1 MQNGENYFKSWLLLN
16 RVDIN
21 GNSSTV
27 INDAKR
33 SIFHQ
38 RYGNLCAIACER
50 LIYCVIDDFI
60 DEVVKAALTCGAD
73 IHTWALADCLKTLKD
88 GDRGGVIS
96 AGFLL
101 HISQGGS
108 FKSPVWGCR
117 AVIPQQQAEILSLNR
132 KSNNPEKP

>member
-1 MQNGENYFKSWLLLN
+1 
-16 RVDIN
+16 VDIN

-60 DEVVKAALTCGAD
+60 DEVVKAALTSGAD
-73 IHTWALADCLKTLKD
+73 IHTWALADCLKTFKD

-101 HISQGGS
+101 HISQGGLLQ
-108 FKSPVWGCR
+108 KSCMG
-117 AVIPQQQAEILSLNR
+117 L
-132 KSNNPEKP
+132 